1 MARARPRVEI
11 INRKLRRVTKIL
23 DGAAGDIRDAK
34 LYPRRNIRHVGEALM
49 SIFAILDDVYRA
61 RPDLLPKHLV
71 DTELGRKVLSNKRLE
86 RAGRPQ
92 RRKVGRRRLGRSTA
106 SR

>member
-1 MARARPRVEI
+1 MARGRPGVEV
-11 INRKLRRVTKIL
+11 INRKLERVTAIL
-23 DGAAGDIRDAK
+23 NDAAGDIRDAD

-61 RPDLLPKHLV
+61 RPDLLPRHLV
-71 DTELGRKVLSNKRLE
+71 DTKFGRKVLSNKRLE
-86 RAGRPQ
+86 PAGRPQ
-92 RRKVGRRRLGRSTA
+92 RRKVGRRRVGRSTA

>member
-1 MARARPRVEI
+1 MKRRRSLIDV
-11 INRKLRRVTKIL
+11 INRKLIRATAIL
-23 DGAAGDIRDAK
+23 NGAAGDIRDAK

-61 RPDLLPKHLV
+61 RPDLLPRYLV
-71 DTELGRKVLSNKRLE
+71 DTKLGRRVLSNKRLE
-86 RAGRPQ
+86 RSGLPR
-92 RRKVGRRRLGRSTA
+92 RRKARRRSVGRSTA